1 MVLPLHWDLE
11 LRKRFLPQKI
21 LPQGEVTVPTKNG
34 RNLLPEF
41 GLVDPLRLRYTHID
55 RNWAIPSEC
64 DVLKVFQCQFC
75 GISENLLLAESEFL
89 FS

>member
-1 MVLPLHWDLE
+1 MA
-11 LRKRFLPQKI
+11 
-21 LPQGEVTVPTKNG
+21 EVCFQIG
-34 RNLLPEF
+34 I
-41 GLVDPLRLRYTHID
+41 VDPLRYKPVDL
-55 RNWAIPSEC
+55 NWAIPSEC